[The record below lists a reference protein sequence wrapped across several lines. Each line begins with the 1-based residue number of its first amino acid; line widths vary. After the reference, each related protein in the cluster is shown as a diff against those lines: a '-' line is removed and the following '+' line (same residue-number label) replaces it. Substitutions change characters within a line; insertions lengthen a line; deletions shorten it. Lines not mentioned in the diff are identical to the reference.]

1 MNGIRLVLYK
11 YGNLEF
17 MNNIIE
23 IYFLLLFYWYKL
35 LVNELKGG
43 VKGIFSL
50 FKIGNMFDRIVKYI
64 MIVYYN
70 FICVVRL
77 FVF

>member
-1 MNGIRLVLYK
+1 MYGIRLVLYK

-35 LVNELKGG
+35 LVNELKG
-43 VKGIFSL
+43 
-50 FKIGNMFDRIVKYI
+50 
-64 MIVYYN
+64 
-70 FICVVRL
+70 C
-77 FVF
+77 

>member
-1 MNGIRLVLYK
+1 MYGIRLVLYK

-35 LVNELKGG
+35 LVNELKGVLRG
-43 VKGIFSL
+43 FLVYLKL
-50 FKIGNMFDRIVKYI
+50 KICLIELLNI
-64 MIVYYN
+64 
-70 FICVVRL
+70 L
-77 FVF
+77 

>member
-1 MNGIRLVLYK
+1 MYGIRLVLYK

-35 LVNELKGG
+35 LVNELKGVLRG
-43 VKGIFSL
+43 FL
-50 FKIGNMFDRIVKYI
+50 
-64 MIVYYN
+64 VYLKLE
-70 FICVVRL
+70 ICL
-77 FVF
+77 IELLNIL